1 MICDARVLDVFV
13 TKDSDGYEFDDEFVC
28 PVWSVVPETITHL
41 GNSIEVATIICAGA
55 TNPKSEW
62 ISPCTTESGERLQ
75 VGDLVRI
82 GDAKSGYTDYLT
94 VMEVRVCT
102 HVRNGVY
109 TGTFTTSNGAA
120 GNGVTAMEFHD
131 PLDTTPT
138 AGFKTITSANQSGT
152 QAGNNGNGSTVAAGT
167 ATKTPS
173 QKPFVCY
180 RLNRG
185 VECTL
190 PPLPYTHWALTK
202 AQQLNHALANRHTIF
217 RNNSSKVEEKL
228 YYPLYKVKKWLTNN
242 GEISISLDHG
252 VKAMKWMKLVG
263 YSCFN
268 KRQVG
273 FQHAHEMI
281 ADDWIAVHIDEVAGN
296 VISNNATA
304 NGAFCV
310 LHVGNSHDN
319 KLGAAEYHDHD
330 PNGLFTHHF
339 ENQQSIR
346 KLNLKLRD
354 RQGNAAHF
362 GRIHLWFKICVQH
375 G

>member
-13 TKDSDGYEFDDEFVC
+13 TKDSDGYEFDDAFVC
-28 PVWSVVPETITHL
+28 PVWSVAMDGTT
-41 GNSIEVATIICAGA
+41 ATVIAAGPTDA
-55 TNPKSEW
+55 KSEW
-62 ISPCTTESGERLQ
+62 VSPCTTVPHERLE

-82 GDAKSGYTDYLT
+82 GAVATGGYTDYLT
-94 VMEVRVCT
+94 VMEVRMAIWLT
-102 HVRNGVY
+102 NG
-109 TGTFTTSNGAA
+109 TMQDLA
-120 GNGVTAMEFHD
+120 FHD
-131 PLDTTPT
+131 PEDKL
-138 AGFKTITSANQSGT
+138 SG
-152 QAGNNGNGSTVAAGT
+152 GT
-167 ATKTPS
+167 AVSSQYPGQYAEFTAIAAATQNGTTKVRSATAALS
-173 QKPFVCY
+173 GQIVCY

-190 PPLPYTHWALTK
+190 PALSWQYFAIDDK
-202 AQQLNHALANRHTIF
+202 EEEMLSQRHTKSHSD
-217 RNNSSKVEEKL
+217 SSNVEEKL

-319 KLGAAEYHDHD
+319 KLGAAEFHDHD